1 MGMATRLKRSR
12 PDQVG
17 RAPAVDQGAGAS
29 AAAVALGR
37 GKWLDT
43 RGIVVSPWQAERLGC
58 ARRLSRLP
66 QVADKVEG
74 FRAGGGERKA
84 AKGQGM
90 CSVALA
96 QVCDSQT
103 FRRWPQGSGQSG
115 QAAACVPGGASSQCG
130 TESSG

>member
-17 RAPAVDQGAGAS
+17 RTPAVDQGAGEA

-37 GKWLDT
+37 GRGLDR
-43 RGIVVSPWQAERLGC
+43 RGIVVSPWQAGRLGC

-66 QVADKVEG
+66 QVADKVEVISS
-74 FRAGGGERKA
+74 RRRRKKSGL
-84 AKGQGM
+84 KGQGM

-103 FRRWPQGSGQSG
+103 FR
-115 QAAACVPGGASSQCG
+115 
-130 TESSG
+130 

>member
-17 RAPAVDQGAGAS
+17 RTPAVDQGAEAS

-37 GKWLDT
+37 GRGLDR
-43 RGIVVSPWQAERLGC
+43 RGIVVSPWQAGRLGC

-66 QVADKVEG
+66 QVADKVEVISS
-74 FRAGGGERKA
+74 RRRRKKSA
-84 AKGQGM
+84 EGQGM

-103 FRRWPQGSGQSG
+103 FRRWPQGSG
-115 QAAACVPGGASSQCG
+115 
-130 TESSG
+130 